1 MTRQTLGILLLFICA
16 LLVSKNVVPAQQFPD
31 LGSNIAQPQIMTSPD
46 GELLLSWTARENG
59 DYNLFVSTWDGDAF
73 SEAVQ
78 VNTGPL
84 NTIPIDE
91 MRPAIAIGTEGRVAL
106 VWTDREFDIQTAMS
120 LDGGRSFGAP
130 IRLNQDEGTAL
141 QEFPTIAFDPEGVLH
156 AAWMDPRIAEEG
168 EEEPAD
174 LYYAEIRD
182 GVVQEKNLTAS
193 QESSV
198 CGCCLPHIQVESNGN
213 LTITFR
219 NTVDGY
225 RDPFRVVR
233 TPDGAFGEPEPVSPP
248 VWQINLCPIAGP
260 IAVGD
265 MTLWFDGSTDR
276 RRLLSSFST
285 DRAPDVVLEDSDEW
299 FLDVP
304 PRRVSGILSDT
315 PILLLPSVPSYLL
328 RADGHSWSVVADD
341 LPNWATSAAVHE
353 GTLLLVGVADG
364 RFMHESRAFSI
375 D

>member
-1 MTRQTLGILLLFICA
+1 MTRQTLGILLLSIGA
-16 LLVSKNVVPAQQFPD
+16 LLVSGQVAPAQQMPD
-31 LGSNIAQPQIMTSPD
+31 LGSNISQPQIMTSPD
-46 GELLLSWTARENG
+46 GRLLLSWTAREG
-59 DYNLFVSTWDGDAF
+59 RDYNLFVSLGDGDSF
-73 SEAVQ
+73 STAVQ

-84 NTIPIDE
+84 STIPIDE
-91 MRPAIAIGTEGRVAL
+91 MRPAIAFGPEGRVAL
-106 VWTDREFDIQTAMS
+106 IWTDREFDIQTATS

-141 QEFPTIAFDPEGVLH
+141 QEFPTIAFDEEGVLH
-156 AAWMDPRIAEEG
+156 AVWLDPRIAEEDA
-168 EEEPAD
+168 EEPAD

-182 GVVQEKNLTAS
+182 GVVKEKNLTAS

-248 VWQINLCPIAGP
+248 VWHINLCPVAGP
-260 IAVGD
+260 IAVGE
-265 MTLWFDGSTDR
+265 MTLWFDGSTGK

-285 DRAPDVVLEDSDEW
+285 DRAPDVVLEDSDGW
-299 FLDVP
+299 FLDAP
-304 PRRVSGILSDT
+304 PRHVSGIRGET
-315 PILLLPSVPSYLL
+315 PILLVPAAPSYLL
-328 RADGHSWSVVADD
+328 RADGRSWRVFADD
-341 LPNWATSAAVHE
+341 LPDWATSAAVH
-353 GTLLLVGVADG
+353 GGRLLLVGAVDG
-364 RFMHESRAFSI
+364 TFMHESRAFRV